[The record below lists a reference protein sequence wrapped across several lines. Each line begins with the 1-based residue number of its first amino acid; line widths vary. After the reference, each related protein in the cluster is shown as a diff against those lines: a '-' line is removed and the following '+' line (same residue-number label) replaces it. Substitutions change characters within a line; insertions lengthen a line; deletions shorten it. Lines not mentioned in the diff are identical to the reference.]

1 VAAPQYGFCHF
12 SFAGGGYQG
21 ARPRNGR
28 RPMRKALVMED
39 CERRDHFL
47 AKAREAEDMANK
59 AADAGERDSWQRI
72 AEGYR
77 ELVKLVPEKLAL

>member
-1 VAAPQYGFCHF
+1 
-12 SFAGGGYQG
+12 
-21 ARPRNGR
+21 
-28 RPMRKALVMED
+28 MED